1 MKHLMLLAVLFLGVT
16 WVTAQSD
23 TTGSGT
29 HSGNQSSQMGQGEN
43 GMGQTGQMGK
53 TSQSNTGSQTTV
65 EGCLS
70 SSNGSYTLTDSQGKT
85 YQLMGD
91 SAKLSKHVGHEVKV
105 TGTESA
111 AGSASSDASGMA
123 GGSQMSIQV
132 SSLKHISKTCTNNNS
147 GGGMSH

>member
-16 WVTAQSD
+16 WVSAQ
-23 TTGSGT
+23 TTSSQDPT
-29 HSGNQSSQMGQGEN
+29 SSQPQSSQMD
-43 GMGQTGQMGK
+43 K
-53 TSQSNTGSQTTV
+53 TSQSNTASQTTV
-65 EGCLS
+65 EGCIS

-111 AGSASSDASGMA
+111 ASSASSDSGGMS
-123 GGSQMSIQV
+123 GGSQMSVEV
-132 SSLKHISKTCTNNNS
+132 SSLKHVSKTCTNSNS